1 MAQTPNLLITEVL
14 ASQNQ
19 KEVTINQAFVEL
31 EAAMTNAITIAM
43 TDADL
48 TLTATE
54 DGQAYGNLAFQFT
67 GTITVTRNI
76 LLPNTPKLYLVMNAT
91 NPSLCESLVIK
102 CATGGGSTVT
112 IGNSASVYTIVFCDG
127 TNVVGIA

>member
-1 MAQTPNLLITEVL
+1 MAQTPNLSITEVL
-14 ASQNQ
+14 ASQSQ

-31 EAAMTNAITIAM
+31 EAALTSAVVIAM

-54 DGQAYGNLAFQFT
+54 NGQAYGNLAFQFT
-67 GTITVTRNI
+67 GTLSATRHI

-91 NPSLCESLVIK
+91 NPSIGESLVFK
-102 CATGGGSTVT
+102 CATGSGSTVT
-112 IGNSASVYTIVFCDG
+112 VAQNGSVYTIFFCDG